1 MRYLVDFVAIVFFCL
16 LAYLIIS
23 LLIRDARNKKIKENI
38 LNDSVESAAIVK
50 NVQSRSGGNSGFINV
65 TLYVEFATQEGKI
78 VTGKKDAVIDA
89 MSTYKYQPGE
99 TVSIRYSRKEPEQ
112 FLIDIPNPLLKRK

>member
-1 MRYLVDFVAIVFFCL
+1 M
-16 LAYLIIS
+16 
-23 LLIRDARNKKIKENI
+23 
-38 LNDSVESAAIVK
+38 
-50 NVQSRSGGNSGFINV
+50 